1 MKNKPKT
8 DVYQETECLAGDEVV
23 GGAGGREGV
32 VGGKQKQTEIKL
44 LFCNSYDI
52 KKLLPLDNPEVPPIR
67 GSSVFIFC
75 VCLSEFFVI
84 DNSCYS

>member
-1 MKNKPKT
+1 MG
-8 DVYQETECLAGDEVV
+8 QGAWQR
-23 GGAGGREGV
+23 GGEGV

-52 KKLLPLDNPEVPPIR
+52 KKPLPLGDPEVLLIR

-84 DNSCYS
+84 DNSFYS